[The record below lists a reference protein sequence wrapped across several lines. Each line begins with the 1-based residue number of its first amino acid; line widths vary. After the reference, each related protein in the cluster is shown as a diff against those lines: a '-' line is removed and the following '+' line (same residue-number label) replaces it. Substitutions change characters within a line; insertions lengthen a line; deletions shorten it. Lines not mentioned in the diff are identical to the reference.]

1 MNKGTI
7 IQWLDEILAFTTLR
21 AGEIVIHRSKQ
32 NYVIGRHKT
41 KDHPN
46 ELVRVK
52 IKLHGLEA

>member
-1 MNKGTI
+1 MNIGTI
-7 IQWLDEILAFTTLR
+7 IQWLDEMLIYMKPGDGAPVFP
-21 AGEIVIHRSKQ
+21 RSKQ

-46 ELVRVK
+46 EPVRVK

>member
-1 MNKGTI
+1 MNIGTI
-7 IQWLDEILAFTTLR
+7 IQWQDEIHRCTTLR
-21 AGEIVIHRSKQ
+21 GGEVVIPRSKQ

-52 IKLHGLEA
+52 IKLHGLDA